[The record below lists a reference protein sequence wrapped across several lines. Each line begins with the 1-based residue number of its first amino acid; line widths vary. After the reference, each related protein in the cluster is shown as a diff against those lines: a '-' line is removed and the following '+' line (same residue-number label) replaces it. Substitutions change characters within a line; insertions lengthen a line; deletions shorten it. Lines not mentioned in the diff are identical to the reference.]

1 MEKVSYLEKLRE
13 ITNPLFGKTQFSVQ
27 NDVAVFLNT
36 VNKHETQEPFDING
50 IVLDGKP
57 GCGKTEILE
66 KVVLD
71 KTKIIYPDSTN
82 VEEIFNANSDMF
94 IALDEGKAFDEEQL
108 IEYLEKIKDNG
119 KSFILSVQNF
129 DSLPVGVKEKI
140 KTGFKNVEIINF

>member
-1 MEKVSYLEKLRE
+1 MEKVSHLEQLRE
-13 ITNPLFGKTQFSVQ
+13 IINPLFGKTQFSVQ

-36 VNKHETQEPFDING
+36 LNNHEVLESFDIDG

-71 KTKIIYPDSTN
+71 KTKIIYPDSSD
-82 VEEIFNANSDMF
+82 VEDIFNANSDVF
-94 IALDEGKAFDEEQL
+94 IALDEGKAFGEKKL
-108 IEYLEKIKDNG
+108 IEYLDKIKDSG
-119 KSFILSVQNF
+119 KSFILSVQHF
-129 DSLPVGVKEKI
+129 ESLPDGVKEKI